1 MTLSDLSGYFK
12 TGPWLCR
19 VTGSILASHILA
31 GSILLAISG
40 SAQALENNTQ
50 IAIGNTVKDFLTR
63 QVVSRYKSQPE
74 ITVRRLDPRLQLKP
88 CKLPL
93 TASVRRGSKLAGITT
108 VSVSCTGQSNWK
120 IYVQA
125 EVTIVLDIVVADAML
140 ERGQVISEG
149 DLTIE
154 PHDIGNLP
162 QGYFDDTGKIA
173 GMIARRTIK
182 PGDLINSHM
191 LKRAYM
197 VKRGESVYLVVKTP
211 GLQVQM
217 KGKALGNATK
227 GNTVRVKNLSSNR
240 IVEGIAT
247 APGVVS
253 ISLN

>member
-12 TGPWLCR
+12 TGPWLFRIPGC
-19 VTGSILASHILA
+19 
-31 GSILLAISG
+31 ILLVTLSAPALALDSSTQTAIR
-40 SAQALENNTQ
+40 
-50 IAIGNTVKDFLTR
+50 NTVQDHLT
-63 QVVSRYKSQPE
+63 QKVVSRYKTQPE
-74 ITVRRLDPRLQLKP
+74 ITVRRLDPRLTLKP
-88 CKLPL
+88 CKQPL
-93 TASVRRGSKLAGITT
+93 AASVRRGSKLAGITT
-108 VSVSCTGQSNWK
+108 VSVSCTGQNNWK

-125 EVTIVLDIVVADAML
+125 EVKIVLDIVVADAML

-149 DLTIE
+149 DLAIE
-154 PHDIGNLP
+154 SHDIGNLP
-162 QGYFDDTGKIA
+162 QGYFDDTGKVA
-173 GMIARRTIK
+173 GMVARRAIK

-211 GLQVQM
+211 GLQVRM

-227 GNTVRVKNLSSNR
+227 GNTVRVKNLSSDR
-240 IVEGIAT
+240 IVEGVAT